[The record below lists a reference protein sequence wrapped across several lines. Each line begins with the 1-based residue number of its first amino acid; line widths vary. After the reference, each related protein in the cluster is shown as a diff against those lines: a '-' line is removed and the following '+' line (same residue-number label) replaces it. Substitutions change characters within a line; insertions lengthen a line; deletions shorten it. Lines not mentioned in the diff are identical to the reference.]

1 MKDLFTLNR
10 DLWNRLTLSDTTL
23 LSEATLQKLIAITDY
38 LENEVQSEYNLSNE
52 LISDIRMLFTKK
64 VWHCKNEEDFEL
76 SIEVMLSL
84 LVESIES
91 ECLGYGY
98 SEDKVVTM
106 TQNFKNL
113 ACSAPESFSVHESK
127 IRAIV
132 VRSYIIDKFLEV
144 GCPEDFV
151 YQIVPSQKDIERRL
165 MIDVL
170 ES

>member
-1 MKDLFTLNR
+1 MKNLFTLNR

-23 LSEATLQKLIAITDY
+23 LSEATLQKLIALTDS

-52 LISDIRMLFTKK
+52 LTSDVRMLFTKK
-64 VWHCKNEEDFEL
+64 VWHCKDEEDFEL
-76 SIEVMLSL
+76 SIEVMLRL

-91 ECLGYGY
+91 ECRKYGY
-98 SEDKVVTM
+98 SDQEVVSM

-113 ACSAPESFSVHESK
+113 VCSVPDSFRVHESK

-132 VRSYIIDKFLEV
+132 VRSYIIDKFLEM
-144 GCPEDFV
+144 GCPEEFV
-151 YQIVPSQKDIERRL
+151 YQIVPSQKEIERRL

>member
-1 MKDLFTLNR
+1 M
-10 DLWNRLTLSDTTL
+10 
-23 LSEATLQKLIAITDY
+23 
-38 LENEVQSEYNLSNE
+38 
-52 LISDIRMLFTKK
+52 
-64 VWHCKNEEDFEL
+64 
-76 SIEVMLSL
+76 
-84 LVESIES
+84 
-91 ECLGYGY
+91 
-98 SEDKVVTM
+98 TM